1 MRERDSLLQAL
12 LLLKALDPRVNVNE
26 IIAFLYVCENEGLS
40 IQELAFVARLT
51 QSTASRSVRA
61 LGPPDSEW
69 ALPPATG
76 LLAPYLNPSD
86 GRSHVLHLSDRG
98 RDVRAKLD
106 RIIRKAAPIG
116 E

>member
-1 MRERDSLLQAL
+1 MRDRDSLLQAL
-12 LLLKALDPRVNVNE
+12 LLLKDIDPRINVNE
-26 IIAFLYVCENEGLS
+26 IVAFLYVCENEGLS

-61 LGPPDSEW
+61 LGPPDSDW

-76 LLAPYLNPSD
+76 LLTPYLNPSD

-98 RDVRAKLD
+98 REVRARLD
-106 RIIRKAAPIG
+106 EIIHKASPIA